1 MTVITS
7 RECDHHAR
15 PLMSWPFG
23 NEDDFFLACSCCPH
37 AYNVPSREN
46 LGQSGSKCE
55 NYCVDELL
63 KPTHLSGLFTIHNAW
78 YLQSPWLP
86 TLFHIL
92 GKSVSSF
99 TWMFSIERNWSMLA
113 MRARLVPVIFRSGLT
128 LPWTTR
134 NASMLFLLEDRC
146 TGLISHVESPICS
159 RWEVRMKCKSR
170 RSESRRN
177 KWSRNKSEVDEQQR
191 ETWLK
196 NQEWRMT
203 ETWWVKHRLICSQ
216 IRNQSICYI
225 VNNY

>member
-1 MTVITS
+1 MTDRDKWLSSPAENVIIMQGPWCHDLS
-7 RECDHHAR
+7 A
-15 PLMSWPFG
+15 MKMI
-23 NEDDFFLACSCCPH
+23 FFLLVHVVLMHTMFPQERTWVNLDQ
-37 AYNVPSREN
+37 NVRITAVLMNCWNQPIYR
-46 LGQSGSKCE
+46 G
-55 NYCVDELL
+55 Y
-63 KPTHLSGLFTIHNAW
+63 FTIHNAW

-99 TWMFSIERNWSMLA
+99 TWMFSIRRNWSMLA

-128 LPWTTR
+128 LPWTTC

-159 RWEVRMKCKSR
+159 RWEVRMQCKSR
-170 RSESRRN
+170 RTESRRN

-196 NQEWRMT
+196 NQEWRTT
-203 ETWWVKHRLICSQ
+203 ETWMSKT
-216 IRNQSICYI
+216 
-225 VNNY
+225 